1 MSPAGRRPGARR
13 FASRS
18 SWLLVGGLLLLVVAA
33 GALLYAFASD
43 YQVLEK
49 GQLLPYT
56 EGKVYKVRFGG
67 WLTLY
72 VEPEQRPSLDLLNA
86 YLLTGVA
93 FMSLTFGV
101 IVAAAGGGPRGT
113 RFWCFVAAFVGASY
127 LVADETLGIH
137 ETIGHNLQF
146 LKALPLIKRPDDA
159 VVVLFA
165 LPAALFLIA
174 FRSVLLASRGA
185 ALLFGLGM
193 LGFVLSAAADVLTL
207 PIEEAAEVLATLC
220 LAAGTMVLGL
230 HHTRSGPP
238 SARRG

>member
-1 MSPAGRRPGARR
+1 MSAKTAKVIALLFVALAGGVL
-13 FASRS
+13 SY
-18 SWLLVGGLLLLVVAA
+18 LLVA
-33 GALLYAFASD
+33 D
-43 YQVLEK
+43 YEVLEK

-56 EGKVYKVRFGG
+56 EGKIYKVRFGG

-72 VEPEQRPSLDLLNA
+72 YEPELRPSWDLLNA
-86 YLLTGVA
+86 YLLTGAAFMALTFSAILATAGRETGSARFRFFLVA
-93 FMSLTFGV
+93 FLGM
-101 IVAAAGGGPRGT
+101 
-113 RFWCFVAAFVGASY
+113 SY
-127 LVADETLGIH
+127 LVADEMLGIH

-193 LGFVLSAAADVLTL
+193 LGFVLSAVADVLTL